1 MLVNVNYFLGR
12 GRSATLNSTFLKAWV
27 MLPMLLAGVIASSV
41 AQKPGSS
48 VDPHLREQMHQAV
61 NVAQHGDENQALAL
75 TNALLNEHPDF
86 GPALK
91 LKGMLLEDMG
101 RSAEAA
107 VPYEEALKISPNDPE
122 LLLKIGIYRLVTGD
136 KDQAISEFLHLLKIK
151 PQDGDALYYLAQA
164 YYLKGNNDLAL
175 KTIREDVK
183 IRPDNASVLQ
193 KYGELLCSSGDNEGA
208 LRWLL
213 KAQHADSTLD
223 RLDLDL
229 GVASYKGMH
238 LEDAMRYSTKAAEI
252 QPNDLNALALLA
264 AVDVKLS
271 HWQDAEPLFEKIISM
286 KSDDVSSLLGLGRCE
301 LELKNYQ
308 ASIEALNHLLKEDPT
323 QMLAHFYLSRDFMGL
338 GETAEAQHEADLHSR
353 MMDRASSAASSGET
367 TSEKAIWQKARKLLI
382 ENHEADALH
391 LFRVNSRGPSAT
403 PGEPYVLVGALY
415 LYMGRLEDAVR
426 NLKRAQEVEPS
437 VLGARTYLGILAL
450 QEGDLNTA
458 ESEFEG
464 EIAHDPTYQMAVAE
478 LGEVRYRQGRW
489 AEAVDQLS
497 RSKTVEPSLLYMLC
511 DSYFHLGRVDD
522 ADLTAELSTAYS
534 KGDPEFLR
542 GLVDLLVRNR
552 QTALAQRLT
561 SKKAP

>member
-1 MLVNVNYFLGR
+1 MLANINHFWAHWRIAPLICIFFK
-12 GRSATLNSTFLKAWV
+12 TWV
-27 MLPMLLAGVIASSV
+27 MLAVLFAGVVAPSA
-41 AQKPGSS
+41 AQKAGSS
-48 VDPHLREQMHQAV
+48 ADSHLREQLHQAV
-61 NVAQHGDENQALAL
+61 DVAQHGDENKAFAL
-75 TNALLNEHPDF
+75 TNALLDEHPDF

-101 RSAEAA
+101 RGPEAA
-107 VPYEEALKISPNDPE
+107 IPYQKALKLSPNDPE
-122 LLLKIGIYRLVTGD
+122 LLLKVGVYRLVAGD
-136 KDQAISEFLHLLKIK
+136 KDEAIVQFLRLLKIK
-151 PQDGDALYYLAQA
+151 PHDGDGLYYLAQG

-183 IRPDNASVLQ
+183 IQPDNASVLQ

-213 KAQHADSTLD
+213 KAQHADPTLD

-229 GVASYKGMH
+229 GVASYSGMH
-238 LEDAMRYSTKAAEI
+238 LEDAVRYSTKAVEA

-264 AVDVKLS
+264 AVDLKLS
-271 HWQDAEPLFEKIISM
+271 HWQDAEPLFQKLISM

-308 ASIEALNHLLKEDPT
+308 ASIESLNHLLREDPT

-338 GETAEAQHEADLHSR
+338 GEIAKAQHEADLHSR
-353 MMDRASSAASSGET
+353 MMDRTSSAASSGET
-367 TSEKAIWQKARKLLI
+367 ASETVIWEKARRLLTG
-382 ENHEADALH
+382 NHEADALQ
-391 LFRVNSRGPSAT
+391 LFRVDSSGPSAT

-415 LYMGRLEDAVR
+415 LYMGRLGDAVR
-426 NLKRAQEVEPS
+426 NLKRAQEIEPS

-458 ESEFEG
+458 ESEFIA
-464 EIAHDPTYQMAVAE
+464 EIALDPTYQMAVAE

-489 AEAVDQLS
+489 AEAVDNLS

-511 DSYFHLGRVDD
+511 DSYFHLGKIDD

-542 GLVDLLVRNR
+542 GLVDLLIRNR
-552 QTALAQRLT
+552 QAALAQRLEN
-561 SKKAP
+561 KIAP